1 MQTID
6 GITMES
12 VFYNATNRLTEIEK
26 HRVVNFLFERLDTKS
41 ANKDYIRQSIDYA
54 TKECMSFGGFV
65 IVCKLHGEIIGAV
78 IVNQTGMEGYMPEN
92 ILVYIAVSENYL
104 RKGVAKCM
112 MDQVLNYAKGNIA
125 IHMRGNLKLVPI
137 FEKLG
142 FKKSI
147 EEMLI
152 DRK

>member
-12 VFYNATNRLTEIEK
+12 IFFNATNRLTEIEK
-26 HRVVNFLFERLDTKS
+26 HRVVNFLYDQLDTAN
-41 ANKDYIRQSIDYA
+41 ANKDFIRRSIDYA
-54 TKECMSFGGFV
+54 TKERMSFGGFV
-65 IVCKLHGEIIGAV
+65 IVCKLHYEIIGAV
-78 IVNQTGMEGYMPEN
+78 VVNQTGMEGYMPEN
-92 ILVYIAVSENYL
+92 VLVYIAVSEKYL
-104 RKGVAKCM
+104 QMGVAKCM

-125 IHMRGNLKLVPI
+125 VHIRGNLDLVPV

-147 EEMLI
+147 QEMI
-152 DRK
+152 IERN